1 MFRAIIFGL
10 LGAGA
15 MYLYL
20 NPGDVDGLQNTART
34 LAHDGALWIA
44 NQTQ

>member
-1 MFRAIIFGL
+1 MFRAIVFAL

-20 NPGDVDGLQNTART
+20 NPGDVDGLQNTARS
-34 LAHDGALWIA
+34 LAHDGASWIA
-44 NQTQ
+44 TQTQ